1 MLGPFCPKM
10 MRRKRPF
17 PSAAWQAGR
26 GLAVQPVVQTAVQ
39 TAVHTQR
46 AVGKTGV
53 NLILR
58 HLSAARVNA
67 RECIGHKFSLSQRR
81 AWA

>member
-10 MRRKRPF
+10 TRRKRTF
-17 PSAAWQAGR
+17 PSAAWLAGR
-26 GLAVQPVVQTAVQ
+26 VLAVQPVVQTAVQ

-46 AVGKTGV
+46 AVGQGAV
-53 NLILR
+53 NLIVRLCR
-58 HLSAARVNA
+58 ASRVDA